1 MDYKNKAAF
10 RDAFGVQLVMD
21 SFGEARYG
29 STPKLTTAI
38 LLLCTAGSIGC
49 TFLTLLDGAFLSSWG
64 RSVEVAARVSPL
76 VFLCASALVFFRPR
90 FGYTL
95 GVIAG
100 LIALPWFFQTEF
112 SPATW
117 NSWISLN
124 YESPIPIPSEVGPY
138 LAFTRLKILSVI
150 LIVVAVACSSIRL
163 LPARWSLWKSPL
175 CRCTW
180 PAFAVG
186 FLVLAV
192 WFGYSVT
199 PYSIPAYDHPGSV
212 EFRILHVEK
221 RGLRFHETAMSEE
234 RNGRAWILRTERRL
248 FQYRFEE
255 RIAWTALAEAS
266 PATIERV
273 RTFVQSPTL
282 WELRTP
288 PPRTLRS
295 WNAEGWYV
303 VLKDS
308 RLLAFTSEYG
318 TAPPKEVTELFHQIE
333 NLPLREGSPL
343 AVRDVCLGFC
353 YDPLAALG
361 FGVLPQRIRLLSR
374 SAAASTSGF

>member
-1 MDYKNKAAF
+1 MDGF
-10 RDAFGVQLVMD
+10 GDA
-21 SFGEARYG
+21 RCG
-29 STPKLTTAI
+29 SMPKLTAAI
-38 LLLCTAGSIGC
+38 LLLCTAGSIG
-49 TFLTLLDGAFLSSWG
+49 FLALLNDDFLAGSD
-64 RSVEVAARVSPL
+64 RPVEVAAKLSPF
-76 VFLCASALVFFRPR
+76 VFLFASALVFFRPR
-90 FGYTL
+90 VGYAL

-117 NSWISLN
+117 NSWIILN
-124 YESPIPIPSEVGPY
+124 YGSPIPIPSDAGAY

-150 LIVVAVACSSIRL
+150 LIVVAVACSSLRL
-163 LPARWSLWKSPL
+163 LPARWSLWKAPL

-180 PAFAVG
+180 PAFALG

-192 WFGYSVT
+192 WFGYSAT
-199 PYSIPAYDHPGSV
+199 PYSIPAFDHPWRT

-221 RGLRFHETAMSEE
+221 RGLRFHETTMIEE
-234 RNGRAWILRTERRL
+234 RDGRAWIFWTERWL

-255 RIAWTALAEAS
+255 RVAWTALAETS
-266 PATIERV
+266 PATIERAHA
-273 RTFVQSPTL
+273 FVQSPAL

-288 PPRTLRS
+288 PARTLRS

-333 NLPLREGSPL
+333 NLPIREESL
-343 AVRDVCLGFC
+343 FAVRDVCLGFC

-361 FGVLPQRIRLLSR
+361 FGVLPQRARLLSR
-374 SAAASTSGF
+374 SAAASTSGY

>member
-1 MDYKNKAAF
+1 
-10 RDAFGVQLVMD
+10 MD
-21 SFGEARYG
+21 SLGEARCG
-29 STPKLTTAI
+29 SAPKLTTAI
-38 LLLCTAGSIGC
+38 LLLCTAGSIGY
-49 TFLTLLDGAFLSSWG
+49 TFLTLLEGAFLSSWD
-64 RSVEVAARVSPL
+64 RSVEIAARVSPL

-90 FGYTL
+90 FGYAL

-100 LIALPWFFQTEF
+100 LVALPWFFQTEF
-112 SPATW
+112 SQATW
-117 NSWISLN
+117 NSWVILN
-124 YESPIPIPSEVGPY
+124 YESPIPIPSEVGAY

-150 LIVVAVACSSIRL
+150 LIVVAVACSSLRL
-163 LPARWSLWKSPL
+163 LPACWTLWKSPL
-175 CRCTW
+175 CRSTW

-199 PYSIPAYDHPGSV
+199 PYSVPAFDHPGSA

-221 RGLRFHETAMSEE
+221 RGLRFHETTVIEE
-234 RNGRAWILRTERRL
+234 RTGRAWILRTERRL

-255 RIAWTALAEAS
+255 RVGWTALAETS
-266 PATIERV
+266 PATIERA
-273 RTFVQSPTL
+273 RTFVQSPAL
-282 WELRTP
+282 SELRTP
-288 PPRTLRS
+288 PARALRS

-303 VLKDS
+303 VLKES
-308 RLLAFTSEYG
+308 KLLAFTTEYG

-343 AVRDVCLGFC
+343 AIRDVCIGFC

-361 FGVLPQRIRLLSR
+361 FGVLPQRTSLLGR
-374 SAAASTSGF
+374 TAASTSGF

>member
-1 MDYKNKAAF
+1 M
-10 RDAFGVQLVMD
+10 
-21 SFGEARYG
+21 
-29 STPKLTTAI
+29 PKLTTAI
-38 LLLCTAGSIGC
+38 LLLCTAGSIG
-49 TFLTLLDGAFLSSWG
+49 FLTLLYGAFVSSWD
-64 RSVEVAARVSPL
+64 RPVEVAARVSPL

-95 GVIAG
+95 GVVAG

-117 NSWISLN
+117 NSWIILN
-124 YESPIPIPSEVGPY
+124 YSNPIPILNYRSPIPIPSDVGAY

-150 LIVVAVACSSIRL
+150 LIVVAVACSLLRL
-163 LPARWSLWKSPL
+163 LPARWSLWNSPL
-175 CRCTW
+175 CRCPW
-180 PAFAVG
+180 PAFAAG

-199 PYSIPAYDHPGSV
+199 PYSIPAFDHPWWT

-221 RGLRFHETAMSEE
+221 RGLRFYETTMFEE
-234 RNGRAWILRTERRL
+234 RTGRAWIFRTERWL
-248 FQYRFEE
+248 FQYRFEKQV
-255 RIAWTALAEAS
+255 AWTALAETS
-266 PATIERV
+266 PATVERA
-273 RTFVQSPTL
+273 RTFVQSAAL

-288 PPRTLRS
+288 PARALRS

-308 RLLAFTSEYG
+308 KLLAFTSEYG
-318 TAPPKEVTELFHQIE
+318 TTPPKEVTELFHQIE

-361 FGVLPQRIRLLSR
+361 FGVLPQRARLLSR
-374 SAAASTSGF
+374 SAAASTSGY

>member
-1 MDYKNKAAF
+1 
-10 RDAFGVQLVMD
+10 
-21 SFGEARYG
+21 
-29 STPKLTTAI
+29 
-38 LLLCTAGSIGC
+38 
-49 TFLTLLDGAFLSSWG
+49 
-64 RSVEVAARVSPL
+64 
-76 VFLCASALVFFRPR
+76 
-90 FGYTL
+90 L

-117 NSWISLN
+117 NSWIILN
-124 YESPIPIPSEVGPY
+124 YESSIPSEGGAH

-150 LIVVAVACSSIRL
+150 LIVVAVACCSLRL

-186 FLVLAV
+186 FLVLAM

-199 PYSIPAYDHPGSV
+199 PYSIPAFDHPSMA

-221 RGLRFHETAMSEE
+221 RGLRFHETSISEE
-234 RNGRAWILRTERRL
+234 RNGRAWIWRTERRL
-248 FQYRFEE
+248 FQYRFEK
-255 RIAWTALAEAS
+255 RVAWTALADTS
-266 PATIERV
+266 PATIERA
-273 RTFVQSPTL
+273 RTFVQSPAL
-282 WELRTP
+282 LEVRTP
-288 PPRTLRS
+288 PARALRS

-308 RLLAFTSEYG
+308 RLLAFTREYG
-318 TAPPKEVTELFHQIE
+318 TAPPKEVTELFREIE
-333 NLPLREGSPL
+333 NLPLREGRAL

-361 FGVLPQRIRLLSR
+361 FGVLPQRTRLLSR
-374 SAAASTSGF
+374 SAAASTRGF